1 MRSTVRALLL
11 TSAAALAVACADDPA
26 TTPDSGTTVV
36 DGEVYDSGVIDTG
49 TRDSGP
55 STDSGRPD
63 GGFRDPNIRRAGVER
78 VHVRSAV
85 RPTVTTTLS
94 IYVEVFGT
102 GTSTLPALFVAARGP
117 GTSHEYLPD
126 HLEFLHPGR
135 HVVYYDIRGAGL
147 SSYGDGT
154 SNSTITVAQHVLD
167 LAGLVDHIGAL
178 PDGIDTRQVDLVGH
192 GYGALLA
199 MRYASDNPTRV
210 RQLVLMNPYPLTIEQ
225 YISMRG
231 EIEARIGSVD
241 RERLYLIVNRP
252 ECYGNDVQC
261 YLQAWAIIGRYTMCA
276 PNRDR
281 FGELEF
287 TTGSFRNEYLFIFQD
302 LRSRSYDDRAFLAG
316 VRAQTTVVSGPCE
329 PTPAAAA
336 EGYATIPGA
345 RHVVLPNTGEFGMV
359 EETAAF
365 QATVRHALFR
375 P

>member
-1 MRSTVRALLL
+1 MRSSVRVLLL
-11 TSAAALAVACADDPA
+11 ASAASLAAACADDPV
-26 TTPDSGTTVV
+26 TTPDSGTPVL
-36 DGEVYDSGVIDTG
+36 DGEVYDSGVIDSG
-49 TRDSGP
+49 VRDSGP
-55 STDSGRPD
+55 APDSGRPD
-63 GGFRDPNIRRAGVER
+63 GGFSDPNIRRAGVER

-94 IYVEVFGT
+94 MYVEVYGT

-117 GTSHEYLPD
+117 GNAHEYLPE

-135 HVVYYDIRGAGL
+135 HVVYYDIRGAGR

-178 PDGIDTRQVDLVGH
+178 PDGIDTRQIDLVGH
-192 GYGALLA
+192 GYGALLG

-210 RQLVLMNPYPLTIEQ
+210 RQLVLLNPFPLNIDQ
-225 YISMRG
+225 YVTMRG
-231 EIEARIGSVD
+231 EIEARIGTTD

-252 ECYGNDVQC
+252 ECYGDDIQC
-261 YLQAWAIIGRYTMCA
+261 YLQAWAIIGRYTLCPA
-276 PNRDR
+276 NRDR
-281 FGELEF
+281 FDELRF
-287 TTGSFRNEYLFIFQD
+287 TTGSFRNEFLFIFQD
-302 LRSRSYDDRAFLAG
+302 LRNRSYDDRGFLPA

-345 RHVVLPNTGEFGMV
+345 RHVVLPGTGEFGMV
-359 EETAAF
+359 EDTPAFRAA
-365 QATVRHALFR
+365 VRHALFR